1 MKVTPNPRQLRAGM
15 IGALLIAAA
24 TMGRAEPAK
33 VDDPLGILKKPIPER
48 LVVFTFD
55 DGCASHATI
64 AAPILKKYGFNGTF
78 YVSDAYLFRERKDWY
93 MTWRQIR
100 TMSEQGFEIGN
111 HTRGHGQ
118 LSMTDVGGCQAYV
131 WTLEDE
137 MIANRIPRSTTF
149 CWPFYDTNP
158 KFYPLLQSWGYT
170 FARGG
175 HGRTYDPTKD
185 NPFDVPSFAAGGVGQ
200 TLEGMISAVQQATA
214 GKVVVITF
222 HGTPDMEHAGVGIDP
237 DLFEDL
243 VEYLKDNNYKVIA
256 MRDLVEYI
264 DPANA
269 AKLPPTR
276 EKLENTDP
284 PPLVKGDKPYVP
296 KKRERRGYEFPK
308 ELTGPWTV
316 KEIYRLHLPDGVSTS
331 INGTTITMYV
341 PATTDVKTLAP
352 VFELARFA
360 TADPAS
366 GTARDFT
373 NPQIYKITAQDG
385 STKDYTVKAVPT
397 AVPMHFTWTAK
408 DGGNFADGTNWNNNL
423 GAVAGPGGGGNAD
436 TILNFNAPGRFT
448 VTRGDEGDFVLNQL
462 NFTGSAL
469 TYIGKGNLVFTKSR
483 SSDLPYMNSQTRAEV
498 TIKAPIRLD
507 ADLTIDGLEL
517 DDTRVFLPDV
527 ISGAGALIKNGPH
540 TLYVSNP
547 INTYSGGTIVNE
559 GSLSA
564 QKQGLGT
571 GPVTINNDGAI
582 GIGGDPVMNPLTANG
597 GRIFSGGNGRWSG
610 PVTLKGNTLV
620 SSPETLEFDNKES
633 GISGPGGIT
642 QTGHRVD
649 HGTKSGT
656 IKLSGHNTYTG
667 ATKVEM
673 GLMEVVGSLYNN
685 EPAQWTPANITVN
698 GAAGELRLHVGGP
711 DAFTAAQAGEM
722 LRNLTTNINQNG
734 LLARSTFGMDTTG
747 ATEVQELGAAIT
759 DSQGSGGGGI
769 HLKKCGAGTLK
780 LSGAN
785 TYSGQT
791 IVEGGA
797 LSVESLNSLKNGN
810 PSSSLG
816 APRNE
821 SDGEIFLSG
830 GCTLI
835 YTGKGETTDR
845 TLNFPGHNDTIS
857 LDQSGTGLWKIT
869 SPFVISG
876 YGENKTI
883 ILTGSSTGT
892 GEIACDIEDPYDR
905 KDKATTSLTKAGPG
919 TWTLSG
925 TNTYTG
931 PTKVIQGTLSL
942 ANARSLGEEAE
953 IAVSEGAMLEANFA
967 GEMRVGKL
975 NFDGM
980 PQPAGT
986 YDAKSA
992 PRFIKGSGV
1001 LKNSATP
1008 KETNP

>member
-1 MKVTPNPRQLRAGM
+1 MKVTTKPRQLRAKL

-118 LSMTDVGGCQAYV
+118 LSLTDVGGCQAYV
-131 WTLEDE
+131 WTLEDA
-137 MIANRIPRSTTF
+137 MIANRIPRPTTF

-200 TLEGMISAVQQATA
+200 TLEGLISAVQQATA

-264 DPANA
+264 EPANA
-269 AKLPPTR
+269 AKLPPTQA
-276 EKLENTDP
+276 KLENADP

-296 KKRERRGYEFPK
+296 KKRERRGYQFPK
-308 ELTGPWTV
+308 ELTGLWTV
-316 KEIYRLHLPDGVSTS
+316 KEIYRLQFPDAVSTA
-331 INGTTITMYV
+331 INGTTITMHV
-341 PATTDVKTLAP
+341 PATTDVKALAP

-360 TADPAS
+360 TANPAS
-366 GTARDFT
+366 GTERDFT
-373 NPQIYKITAQDG
+373 APQIYKITAQDG
-385 STKDYTVKAVPT
+385 STKDYTVKAVRA

-408 DGGNFADGTNWNNNL
+408 EDGNFADGTKWKNNL
-423 GAVAGPGGGGNAD
+423 GAPAGPVGDGNAD

-448 VTRGDEGDFVLNQL
+448 VTREDGGDFVLNQL
-462 NFTGSAL
+462 NFTGSSL
-469 TYIGKGNLVFTKSR
+469 TFIGKGNLVFTRSR

-517 DDTRVFLPDV
+517 DDTRVFLPNV
-527 ISGAGALIKNGPH
+527 ISGTGALIKNGPH
-540 TLYVSNP
+540 SLYVSNP

-571 GPVTINNDGAI
+571 GPVTINNAGAI
-582 GIGGDPVMNPLTANG
+582 GIGGDPVTNPLTTNG

-610 PVTLKGNTLV
+610 PVTLKGNTMV

-642 QTGHRVD
+642 LTGHRVN

-656 IKLSGHNTYTG
+656 IKLSGRNTYMG
-667 ATKVEM
+667 ATRVEM
-673 GLMEVVGSLYNN
+673 GLMEVMGSLYNN
-685 EPAQWTPANITVN
+685 EPTLWTPANITVN
-698 GAAGELRLHVGGP
+698 GAAGELRLHVGDPEG
-711 DAFTAAQAGEM
+711 FTAVQAATM
-722 LRNLTTNINQNG
+722 LKNLTTNINQNG
-734 LLARSTFGMDTTG
+734 LLARSTFSLDTTG
-747 ATEVQELGAAIT
+747 ATEVQDLAGTIA
-759 DSQGSGGGGI
+759 DSQGPGGGGI

-797 LSVESLNSLKNGN
+797 LSVDSLNSLVNGK

-816 APRNE
+816 APTNE

-835 YTGKGETTDR
+835 FTGSGETSDR

-857 LDQSGTGLWKIT
+857 LDQSGTGLLKLT

-892 GEIACDIEDPYDR
+892 GEIACNIENPYDR
-905 KDKATTSLTKAGPG
+905 KDKATTSVTKSGTG
-919 TWTLSG
+919 TWKLSG
-925 TNTYTG
+925 TNSYSG
-931 PTKVIQGTLSL
+931 PTTVSAGTLSL
-942 ANARSLGEEAE
+942 ANVQCLDKGTEVAIASGATLELKFKGQMKVRSL
-953 IAVSEGAMLEANFA
+953 VLD
-967 GEMRVGKL
+967 GK
-975 NFDGM
+975 
-980 PQPAGT
+980 PQAPGT
-986 YDAKSA
+986 YNAKNA
-992 PRFIKGSGV
+992 PEFIKGSGV
-1001 LKNSATP
+1001 LNLSP
-1008 KETNP
+1008 R